1 MNRAFKNLS
10 LTAAF
15 LSFFLSTRTTV
26 GAQEPLQGPAGPEA
40 RCAAIE
46 ALGAGGDEAAKES
59 LVQALNDP
67 DPAVQAC
74 AVRAAGRSGDP
85 KAVETLLSGIEVY
98 LNSAGS
104 KGGYED
110 DLQARLNAIDS
121 IWALGETGDA
131 RLMNKLSKFYR
142 ESDDVLKINLII
154 SMGKLRGKAAPNLT
168 AIAASA
174 DESEAVRAAAF
185 EMLDELG
192 QPAPDARLSA
202 SKIPGIKKADLIY
215 TGGVLG
221 TITGW
226 GSGHMPVGHT
236 GIFAGTEIKNG
247 RINVVILD
255 CVQNTL
261 KPYGGVRNIYSWKNF
276 THYFKFP
283 YYGNRTTIPKPTAA
297 QRDLIVKTGL
307 ALGKLGLKYDDSHLS
322 QKGPAAFDCVGYTE
336 YLYEQAG
343 LDPTDSSFESGLGWP
358 LTPWE
363 QFMSVKPN
371 LQPRVPYARRAAP
384 APAAS
389 VFQSLSGLPEAF
401 GVKDAALVEVKTDIH
416 PEAVE

>member
-1 MNRAFKNLS
+1 MTRAFKNLS
-10 LTAAF
+10 LMSAF
-15 LSFFLSTRTTV
+15 LSFFLSTHTSV
-26 GAQEPLQGPAGPEA
+26 GAQEPPQGPDEPEA
-40 RCAAIE
+40 GCAAME
-46 ALGAGGDEAAKES
+46 ALGASGNEAARES
-59 LVQALNDP
+59 LLQALNDP

-85 KAVETLLSGIEVY
+85 KAVDALLSGIETY
-98 LNSAGS
+98 LKSAGNR
-104 KGGYED
+104 GDYEE
-110 DLQARLNAIDS
+110 DLQARLKAIDS

-142 ESDDVLKINLII
+142 ESDDVLRINLII

-168 AIAASA
+168 AIAASGE
-174 DESEAVRAAAF
+174 ESEAVRAAAF

-192 QPAPDARLSA
+192 QPAPNANLSA
-202 SKIPGIKKADLIY
+202 SRRPGIEKADLIY

-255 CVQNTL
+255 CVQNIL

-283 YYGNRTTIPKPTAA
+283 YYGNRTTRPRPTAA

-307 ALGKLGLKYDDSHLS
+307 ALGKLGLKYNNSHLS
-322 QKGPAAFDCVGYTE
+322 QKGPLEFDCVGYTE

-343 LDPTDSSFESGLGWP
+343 PNPTDNSFESGLGWP

-363 QFMSVKPN
+363 QFMSVKP
-371 LQPRVPYARRAAP
+371 
-384 APAAS
+384 
-389 VFQSLSGLPEAF
+389 SL
-401 GVKDAALVEVKTDIH
+401 
-416 PEAVE
+416 